1 MEKVKHVSLSEGF
14 TKLQLI
20 SLDACTR
27 CYECLNWCP
36 VYDVTEDESMTTPE
50 KIRVFGNMVHA
61 EGGLKAKLLGPPHI
75 DPEALEKL
83 SVALYTC
90 TTCGVCGEV
99 CPVGI
104 HTQELW
110 PAMRAKMV
118 ELGIGPIGGQKQAK
132 QIVAEK
138 HNPYDRPH
146 EERFDWVPDDVTVAE
161 RAEVGYYAGCSGSY
175 TAQPMMIGALRMMQA
190 AGIEFTLFP
199 DEWCCSFP
207 LFVIGELSAAR
218 EMVRHNVQGYIERG
232 VKKLVVS
239 CPCCTFMT
247 QKHWSKLL
255 EEELPFEI
263 VHITEVIGEKFDE
276 GAVQLSKPLPRRIT
290 FHDACYLARGVR
302 ILDEPREV
310 IGQFEGVDFVEMERN
325 RELSK
330 CCGSGGGI
338 RRAYPELSIDMSI
351 NMIKDAEAVGA
362 DTLVLDCPA
371 CYERLHLANETYQS
385 NIKIV
390 DLMQLAA
397 ELL

>member
-1 MEKVKHVSLSEGF
+1 VAEAKHAPLIEGL
-14 TKLQLI
+14 TKLQVV

-36 VYDVTEDESMTTPE
+36 VYDVTGDKSMTTPE
-50 KIRVFGNMVHA
+50 KIRTYG
-61 EGGLKAKLLGPPHI
+61 ELIRQEEGLKAKLFGPPHV
-75 DPEALEKL
+75 DAETLEKL
-83 SVALYTC
+83 SIALYTC

-118 ELGIGPIGGQKQAK
+118 ELGVGPIGGQRQAK

-146 EERFDWVPDDVTVAE
+146 EERFDWIPDDVVVADE
-161 RAEVGYYAGCSGSY
+161 AEIGYYAGCSGSY

-190 AGIEFTLFP
+190 AGMEFTLFP
-199 DEWCCSFP
+199 DEYCCSFP
-207 LFVIGELSAAR
+207 LFVIGELSTAT
-218 EMVRHNVQGYIERG
+218 EMVRHNVQGFVDRG
-232 VKKLVVS
+232 VKKVVVS
-239 CPCCTFMT
+239 CPCCTFML
-247 QKHWSKLL
+247 QKQWPKLL
-255 EEELPFEI
+255 GSELPFEI
-263 VHITEVIGEKFDE
+263 IHITQVMEDKFAK
-276 GAVQLSKPLPRRIT
+276 GAVQLSKPLPERIT

-302 ILDEPREV
+302 ILDEPRQV
-310 IGQFEGVDFVEMERN
+310 ISQFENVEFVEMERN
-325 RELSK
+325 RENSK

-338 RRAYPELSIDMSI
+338 RRAYPEISIDMSI
-351 NMIKDAEAVGA
+351 NLIKDAEAVGA
-362 DTLVLDCPA
+362 TTLVLDCPA
-371 CYERLHLANETYQS
+371 CYERVNLANEQYQS
-385 NIKIV
+385 DIRIV